1 MTSERTARRLGRI
14 LAVLPYVIEHPG
26 TPIAELVDRFGYDT
40 EADLVKDLHLVFV
53 TGLPGYG
60 PGDLIDVDILEDEVW
75 VDAADYFA
83 APVPLTAPEALG
95 LLAAGMTL
103 LESDHAPAALR
114 GAVDKLL
121 SVIGRDA
128 ADVVAFDVPTPEIVG
143 DLSAAI
149 DAGRPVR
156 IGYVGLASNQRTDR
170 VVEGTSVSFSLGNW
184 YLTGH
189 CRLAD
194 DERVFRVDRIV
205 DIEVMPETYEP
216 VATPAPGPI
225 RYQPSESDARVRFTA
240 ETSARW
246 VAEYYPV
253 DAEQLGD
260 GRLRIAMSVGDPLV
274 AARLLLALG
283 DQASDIEGDAV
294 LAARDDLRTRIVD
307 RYRRGH

>member
-26 TPIAELVDRFGYDT
+26 ASVEELVDRFGYDT
-40 EADLVKDLHLVFV
+40 KQDLVKDLHLVFV

-83 APVPLTAPEALG
+83 NPVPLTAPEALG

-103 LESDHAPAALR
+103 LESDHAPPALR
-114 GAVDKLL
+114 SAVDKLL
-121 SVIGRDA
+121 TVIGRDA
-128 ADVVAFDVPTPEIVG
+128 ADAIAFDVPTP
-143 DLSAAI
+143 DLVARLSDAI
-149 DAGRPVR
+149 DAARLVE
-156 IGYVGLASNQRTDR
+156 ITYVGLASNRRSQR

-205 DIEVMPETYEP
+205 DLVVLDETYERRSAP
-216 VATPAPGPI
+216 VPGPI
-225 RYQPSESDARVRFTA
+225 RYQPSESDVRVTFLVA
-240 ETSARW
+240 PSAAW

-253 DAEQLGD
+253 EAEDTGD
-260 GRLRIAMSVGDPLV
+260 GRLRITMSVSDPSV

-283 DQASDIEGDAV
+283 DQASGVEGDV
-294 LAARDDLRTRIVD
+294 VRDARDDLRQRILA
-307 RYRRGH
+307 RYDATG